1 MKDDTTAEK
10 HPGTRKLPG
19 CFHCTAVRCTS
30 CRRHIMPK
38 AHHAEGTSC
47 RRHIMPKA
55 HHAEGTSC
63 RRHIMPKAHHAEG
76 TSCRRH
82 IMPKAHHAEGTSCRR
97 HIMPKA
103 HHLRS
108 NIIFTLPRPHSL
120 PSGRPAR
127 RSSCTGRRIR
137 SRPPARPRT
146 PHAAS
151 ASGAWRLPGCRS
163 GRCALCHS

>member
-1 MKDDTTAEK
+1 MYKYSAGGRGLQGLRPAACGMMSADADDVAYAMMSAAQMM
-10 HPGTRKLPG
+10 
-19 CFHCTAVRCTS
+19 CTAQRCNENTPEAFAFRGVFLLSYRPS
-30 CRRHIMPK
+30 CAAAHIIFAK
-38 AHHAEGTSC
+38 QNIIAS
-47 RRHIMPKA
+47 
-55 HHAEGTSC
+55 
-63 RRHIMPKAHHAEG
+63 
-76 TSCRRH
+76 
-82 IMPKAHHAEGTSCRR
+82 AHHAEGTSCRR

-108 NIIFTLPRPHSL
+108 NIIFTLPRPHSP

>member
-1 MKDDTTAEK
+1 MKTPRRLSPSGVFFCCRIVLHA
-10 HPGTRKLPG
+10 PQR
-19 CFHCTAVRCTS
+19 TS
-30 CRRHIMPK
+30 FLRSKTSLRQHIMPK

-47 RRHIMPKA
+47 RRHIMSKA

-63 RRHIMPKAHHAEG
+63 RRHIMPKAY
-76 TSCRRH
+76 
-82 IMPKAHHAEGTSCRR
+82 HAEGTSCRR